1 MPGRAGEPVAA
12 DAAAPADPLAVDG
25 TLADGEALE
34 PLGALR
40 ARCDALAAGLRAR
53 SADEAVAASDRAE
66 LKASIVALIRTA
78 AARARAYAALETDA
92 KALAALWKALPEPA
106 PPPPRDPDPAAAATS
121 TTPAAPADGA
131 PARRTTRADHL
142 GASTFG
148 AKGWTAFA
156 AGDYAAAE
164 AAYAQALAL
173 APGDY
178 EAAALHGWALA
189 SLGRDDDALLAA
201 QRVLAATPPA
211 GPAALARVTL
221 GRVCLRKGITGE
233 GFEHLTR
240 VTRDDADRRAT
251 LYATLHLG
259 QAYTERGMYDDAV
272 AFLRRALALGPNLVE
287 AHYALGRAH
296 WLAGAPDAADEAW
309 RAGAA
314 SGKFSPWAARCDEIR
329 EHMQG
334 GGDLPAA

>member
-1 MPGRAGEPVAA
+1 MPEHVDEPATAAAAGPEDAPAA
-12 DAAAPADPLAVDG
+12 DGQP
-25 TLADGEALE
+25 ADGEALE
-34 PLGALR
+34 PFGALR
-40 ARCDALAAGLRAR
+40 ARCDALAAELRAR
-53 SADEAVAASDRAE
+53 AVEGALAAADRAE

-78 AARARAYAALETDA
+78 AARARAYTALETDA
-92 KALAALWKALPEPA
+92 KALAALWKALPASEPA
-106 PPPPRDPDPAAAATS
+106 APPATTPAAAAS
-121 TTPAAPADGA
+121 TPDSA

-189 SLGRDDDALLAA
+189 ALGRDDDALLAA

-211 GPAALARVTL
+211 GPAALARVTM

-314 SGKFSPWAARCDEIR
+314 SGKFSPWAARCEEIR
-329 EHMQG
+329 QHMQG
-334 GGDLPAA
+334 GGDLPAD

>member
-1 MPGRAGEPVAA
+1 VE
-12 DAAAPADPLAVDG
+12 AAA
-25 TLADGEALE
+25 T
-34 PLGALR
+34 
-40 ARCDALAAGLRAR
+40 
-53 SADEAVAASDRAE
+53 
-66 LKASIVALIRTA
+66 T
-78 AARARAYAALETDA
+78 
-92 KALAALWKALPEPA
+92 
-106 PPPPRDPDPAAAATS
+106 PAAAAS
-121 TTPAAPADGA
+121 TADGA

-178 EAAALHGWALA
+178 EAAALYSWALA
-189 SLGRDDDALLAA
+189 ALGRDDDALLAA

-296 WLAGAPDAADEAW
+296 WLAGAAAAADEAW

-314 SGKFSPWAARCDEIR
+314 SGKFSPWAARCEEIR
-329 EHMQG
+329 RHMQG